1 MVYSTA
7 GGEFDGPQPWR
18 TAALPRRSMKKGRV
32 SLPFFHERMAF
43 RPQSGYWHS
52 RL

>member
-7 GGEFDGPQPWR
+7 GGEFDGPQPWW
-18 TAALPRRSMKKGRV
+18 TAAIHEKRQGVPAN
-32 SLPFFHERMAF
+32 FHERMAF
-43 RPQSGYWHS
+43 SPQSGYWHS